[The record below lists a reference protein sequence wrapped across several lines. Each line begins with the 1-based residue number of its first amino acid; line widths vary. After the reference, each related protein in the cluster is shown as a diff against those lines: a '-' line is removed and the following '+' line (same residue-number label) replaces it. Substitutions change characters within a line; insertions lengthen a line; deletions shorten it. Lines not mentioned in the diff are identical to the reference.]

1 MAKREST
8 YTQRSFFSRGKA
20 WSVDARRP
28 FVSGASRT
36 RNALASH
43 RHRSRLPLTGRIAPR
58 LYLSFPLSLSSSPSL
73 PLPPRSLSLT
83 PSLSLYIS
91 FSLYTL
97 RAHTRLHVHP
107 RTTTRTSHP
116 LSRWHRRCQLFKMEF
131 WHNRSKIIIFQW
143 MHYGVRGKNE
153 ENDCSNSKLD
163 GDANVEY
170 GIYSTCDTHAVD
182 LYRHQIVYPEK
193 RIYLISSGLLVVSRY

>member
-58 LYLSFPLSLSSSPSL
+58 LYLSFSLSRSHSISIPIYLFLSVHFTRAYSPT
-73 PLPPRSLSLT
+73 RT
-83 PSLSLYIS
+83 PSHDDAHEPPLVPMAPALPTFQNGILAQQEQNYNIS
-91 FSLYTL
+91 VDAL
-97 RAHTRLHVHP
+97 RGT
-107 RTTTRTSHP
+107 
-116 LSRWHRRCQLFKMEF
+116 W
-131 WHNRSKIIIFQW
+131 
-143 MHYGVRGKNE
+143 KNE

-163 GDANVEY
+163 GECRV
-170 GIYSTCDTHAVD
+170 
-182 LYRHQIVYPEK
+182 R
-193 RIYLISSGLLVVSRY
+193 YLFHTR